1 MKVLSGIFRFYI
13 NSSIHVSLA
22 ICSLILITLTR
33 YKYPIDI
40 YYLAFSFFASVVA
53 YNFVKYSKVAK
64 LYHRRLTKSMKAIQ
78 IFTLLSVVLFT
89 IFITFV
95 KSDTVLSLLPFAFL
109 TLLYAIPVYPNSK
122 NLRSIS
128 GVKIFIIGCVWVGVT
143 VVAPVVHSDGDFNQD
158 IVIEMVQ
165 RFLFIVVMML
175 PFEVRD
181 LPYDP
186 KELNTIPQQIGV
198 TRTKFFGSILL
209 ILFLLLSAFKNT
221 YSSVEALSTA
231 IITIISLLFLWG
243 TSKEQSEYY
252 CSFWVESIPIFWM
265 GIYLILLQI
274 F

>member
-1 MKVLSGIFRFYI
+1 M
-13 NSSIHVSLA
+13 N
-22 ICSLILITLTR
+22 LII
-33 YKYPIDI
+33 
-40 YYLAFSFFASVVA
+40 FSFFASIVA
-53 YNFVKYSKVAK
+53 YNFVKYSKVSK
-64 LYHRRLTKSMKAIQ
+64 LYHSRLTKSMKAIQ
-78 IFTLLSVVLFT
+78 IFTLSSVVVFT
-89 IFITFV
+89 FFITYI
-95 KSDTVLSLLPFAFL
+95 KKDTILSLLPFAFL
-109 TLLYAIPVYPNSK
+109 TLLYAIPIYPNFK

-128 GVKIFIIGCVWVGVT
+128 GIKIFIIGCVWTGVT
-143 VVAPVVHSDGDFNQD
+143 VVAPVVHYDSNFNQD

-198 TRTKFFGSILL
+198 SRTKFFGSVLL
-209 ILFLLLSAFKNT
+209 ILFLLLSPFKNT

>member
-78 IFTLLSVVLFT
+78 IFTLLSIVLFT

-95 KSDTVLSLLPFAFL
+95 KRDTVLSLLPFAFL

>member
-1 MKVLSGIFRFYI
+1 M
-13 NSSIHVSLA
+13 
-22 ICSLILITLTR
+22 
-33 YKYPIDI
+33 
-40 YYLAFSFFASVVA
+40 YYLTFSFFASVVA

-78 IFTLLSVVLFT
+78 IFTLLSIVLFT
-89 IFITFV
+89 FFITFV
-95 KSDTVLSLLPFAFL
+95 KRDTVLSLLPFVFL

-143 VVAPVVHSDGDFNQD
+143 VVAPVVHSDGDFTQD

-165 RFLFIVVMML
+165 RFFFIVVMML

-209 ILFLLLSAFKNT
+209 ILFLILSAFKKT
-221 YSSVEALSTA
+221 YSSVEVISTA